1 MTLAELPDLG
11 FTQAAHN
18 VGLSRGTGIGKTHL
32 ATALGVSGITRYGER
47 VRIYS
52 TVDPV
57 NLLEQ
62 EKAAGKAGS
71 LPLP

>member
-1 MTLAELPDLG
+1 M
-11 FTQAAHN
+11 
-18 VGLSRGTGIGKTHL
+18 SRGTGTGKTHL